1 MDGYVAVAR
10 PWAVD
15 RSVVGRHHAQLDQ
28 EADRQAPAVDQAQH
42 ALERLGGVLAR
53 DAVLHLREA
62 DQADVRVDAI
72 ARVDVLGAAHQRGDR
87 PVQPRDHAREAAPET
102 AGETERGVLE
112 EDVLDEGLRL
122 AGRLGSRS
130 VRAEVSVSARRV

>member
-1 MDGYVAVAR
+1 M
-10 PWAVD
+10 
-15 RSVVGRHHAQLDQ
+15 
-28 EADRQAPAVDQAQH
+28 
-42 ALERLGGVLAR
+42 LAR

-122 AGRLGSRS
+122 AGRLR
-130 VRAEVSVSARRV
+130 VAVSASRGERERPARVGHHEGLPVIMRVDVLVEAREHIVE